1 LLPKFLGNGKFG
13 AMYSGEICSEDGS
26 RVGRLVK
33 VALKDSREDFIN
45 QAKVWS
51 QLHHP
56 NLLTIE
62 AITSGSEPMTL
73 VYEPAGHG
81 SLYQYLI
88 YHSPNNPNFTRDHA
102 LLDRANLLD
111 ISRQIAA
118 GMAYLS
124 SHGYVHGELM
134 TRNCQVAHSMVIKI
148 TDFTVDRDVC
158 YFRQQNKRPIALGW
172 MAPETIQTETYTVYS
187 DVWAFGILLWEIFTY
202 GFQPYFGFTFPEVRE
217 KILNMVLLEQ
227 PRDCIPVIYELMR
240 NCWTKTPTHRP
251 QFADLHEDL
260 NSLCNEYLEEDEDDD
275 DEHDSCYVTAVNL

>member
-1 LLPKFLGNGKFG
+1 
-13 AMYSGEICSEDGS
+13 MYSGEICSEDGS